1 MTASPAVQPG
11 YPATEHPTLDRDTI
25 PHGLLAELRALHRTQ
40 PEALDGDLTQFGL
53 TRLVGGRNNRV
64 YRWRS
69 RFGPACLKL
78 YRTDRRDRAK
88 CEWTALR
95 HLAAHGVVAAC
106 SAFWHDPDPE
116 LPALGLRLVPGVRVT
131 ELATPSSALPAMVT
145 ALGQIRRVPLGPFA
159 NLGRLDAAHDF
170 VRRITT
176 WSEQLHHGPDDA
188 LTRDMRALIATWHDR
203 GDRAVLAESARPV
216 FSHGDGNLAN
226 WLWHDFISTIY
237 VLDWE
242 FAGHSDA
249 AYDAAELIEHPSA
262 RIIHDDLWLA
272 LLPELGIDNE
282 DGRRRFAAARR
293 TVALRWL
300 AVRWKRRHDEL
311 PRFEQQWHRTRE
323 LLVAN
328 DS

>member
-1 MTASPAVQPG
+1 
-11 YPATEHPTLDRDTI
+11 LDRDTI
-25 PHGLLAELRALHRTQ
+25 PHSLLAELRALHRTR
-40 PEALDGDLTQFGL
+40 PEALNGDLTQFGL
-53 TRLVGGRNNRV
+53 TRLAGGRNNRV
-64 YRWRS
+64 YRWS
-69 RFGPACLKL
+69 SPSGPACLKL

-106 SAFWHDPDPE
+106 SAFWYAPDPE
-116 LPALGLRLVPGVRVT
+116 LPALGLRLVPGVLVT
-131 ELATPSSALPAMVT
+131 GLATPSSALPAMVT
-145 ALGQIRRVPLGPFA
+145 ALGQIRGVPLGPFA

-188 LTRDMRALIATWHDR
+188 VTRDMRGLIATWHDC
-203 GDRAVLAESARPV
+203 GDVAVLAEPAPLV
-216 FSHGDGNLAN
+216 FSHGDGNLDN

-262 RIIHDDLWLA
+262 RAIHDDLWLA
-272 LLPELGIDNE
+272 LLPELGINDE
-282 DGRRRFAAARR
+282 HGRRRFAAARR

-300 AVRWKRRHDEL
+300 AVRWKRRRDEL
-311 PRFEQQWHRTRE
+311 PRFEQQWHRTRD

-328 DS
+328 DG

>member
-1 MTASPAVQPG
+1 LNR
-11 YPATEHPTLDRDTI
+11 ETI
-25 PHGLLAELRALHRTQ
+25 PCSLLAELRALHRTR
-40 PEALDGDLTQFGL
+40 PDALDGDLTQLGL
-53 TRLVGGRNNRV
+53 TKLPGGRNNRV
-64 YRWRS
+64 YRWGS
-69 RFGPACLKL
+69 PFGPACLKL

-95 HLAAHGVVAAC
+95 HLAEHGVAAAC
-106 SAFWHDPDPE
+106 SGFWYDPHPE
-116 LPALGLRLVPGVRVT
+116 LPAVGLRLVPGLPVT
-131 ELATPSSALPAMVT
+131 ALTTPSTALPAVVS

-188 LTRDMRALIATWHDR
+188 LTRDMTALIANWHED
-203 GDRAVLAESARPV
+203 GDVAALAEPAPLV
-216 FSHGDGNLAN
+216 LSHGDGNLDN

-249 AYDAAELIEHPSA
+249 AYDAAELVEHPSA
-262 RIIHDDLWLA
+262 RTIHDDLWLA
-272 LLPELGIDNE
+272 LLPELGIDDQ
-282 DGRRRFAAARR
+282 DGRRRFAATRR

-300 AVRWKRRHDEL
+300 AVRWKRRHEEL
-311 PRFEQQWHRTRE
+311 QRFEHQWHRTRD
-323 LLVAN
+323 LLAAK
-328 DS
+328 DG